1 MGSLVLA
8 GPTHRKAE
16 KTPPAP
22 QRAPSLSKS
31 HSHHQHNFSAMGVAL
46 GTCFHPPGTLLSV
59 QEHLCAKVALK
70 CSCVK
75 EEEVAFAAIA
85 M

>member
-1 MGSLVLA
+1 
-8 GPTHRKAE
+8 
-16 KTPPAP
+16 
-22 QRAPSLSKS
+22 
-31 HSHHQHNFSAMGVAL
+31 MGVAL
-46 GTCFHPPGTLLSV
+46 GNCFHPPGTLLSV